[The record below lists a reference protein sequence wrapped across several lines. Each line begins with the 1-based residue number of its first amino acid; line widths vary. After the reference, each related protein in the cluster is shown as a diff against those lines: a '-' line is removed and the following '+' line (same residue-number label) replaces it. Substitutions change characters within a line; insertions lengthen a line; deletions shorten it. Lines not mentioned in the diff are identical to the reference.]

1 MRPGLGHSGAFPL
14 LALLGFLLLTLIPS
28 LSGLSNVKL
37 VDWTYF
43 TGGASHLPLIQDGV
57 AAFPPDTT
65 SAQSPRSWIL
75 SNRSRSRANAKNLS
89 AHASRAPEAPGE
101 PGDSSPDGNDSRRLD
116 SGHKSA
122 SPLPLMRR
130 ARALRTYLLKQLDDY
145 QLFTSCVHHNHS
157 TISTLTSPSLMSMNA
172 TPPPT
177 LINDDSRSLPTAEE
191 DNHIRDKPTKP
202 DEEKKE
208 KEEKTATESRLS
220 SWCSK
225 WQQACQKA
233 QDMWP
238 SSPTYHASTPQLSA
252 SLNPELAVHQPPSK
266 IQKQLDGGVF
276 SPGEASPVNSG
287 LEPSLKTHEFS
298 STTNNQT
305 TDAAG
310 STAELRG
317 SCMAVVIGLV
327 AGIMWF

>member
-14 LALLGFLLLTLIPS
+14 LALLGFVLLTLVPS

-43 TGGASHLPLIQDGV
+43 TGGASQLPLIQDGV
-57 AAFPPDTT
+57 AAFPPDIT

-89 AHASRAPEAPGE
+89 AHASRAPEALGE
-101 PGDSSPDGNDSRRLD
+101 PGDSSPGGNDSRRLD
-116 SGHKSA
+116 SGYKPA

-130 ARALRTYLLKQLDDY
+130 ARALRTYLLKQLDEY
-145 QLFTSCVHHNHS
+145 QLFTSRVHHNHS
-157 TISTLTSPSLMSMNA
+157 TISTLTSPSLMSLNA

-177 LINDDSRSLPTAEE
+177 MIDDDSRPLPTAKE
-191 DNHIRDKPTKP
+191 HTHVRDKPTKP
-202 DEEKKE
+202 DDEKK
-208 KEEKTATESRLS
+208 KKTATESRLS

-238 SSPTYHASTPQLSA
+238 SSPTYNASTPQLSA

-266 IQKQLDGGVF
+266 IQKQLDGGV
-276 SPGEASPVNSG
+276 SSLGEASPVNSC

-298 STTNNQT
+298 STTNDQT